1 MEDIKRGLEAAL
13 NNLKDTGVIGVPET
27 FSVTIP
33 NARENLQEAL
43 EIVVDEQQ
51 PIQWLPEYD
60 EIVDWLTDN
69 GGRGLL
75 CYGNVGRG
83 KTLICAKAIPVL
95 LDWRYRKIV
104 IVRDAIAMNK
114 EIDDLKKQYF
124 LCVDDIGTEAQAN
137 QYGNK
142 RDAFSEIVDEAE
154 RKGHLLLITTNLT
167 LAQLQ
172 EKYGE
177 RTLDRLRHIT
187 KCVKFKGDSLRG

>member
-1 MEDIKRGLEAAL
+1 MEDIKRGLEISL

-27 FSVTIP
+27 FRITIS
-33 NARENLQEAL
+33 NARENLQAAL
-43 EIVVDEQQ
+43 GMVIGEQ
-51 PIQWLPEYD
+51 PLQWLPEYD

-83 KTLICAKAIPVL
+83 KTLICAKAIPML
-95 LDWRYRKIV
+95 LNYFCRKV
-104 IVRDAIAMNK
+104 VTVVDAISMNNN
-114 EIDDLKKQYF
+114 IDEVKKQYL
-124 LCVDDIGTEAQAN
+124 LCLDDIGTEAQAN

-167 LAQLQ
+167 LEELRG
-172 EKYGE
+172 KYGI

-187 KCVKFKGDSLRG
+187 KCVKFKGDSLRN